1 MNLKQQQHWVN
12 VETFAHVIA
21 LSVMPKVLNPQI
33 VNLKERNAAVDPIR
47 LLETFRPPPRFSG
60 VRFSNYQPNPAFPSQ
75 QIAKTRLEIFV
86 LEGVARKSFGF
97 FKKLEVSP
105 SLYLDGG
112 FGVGKTHLLAA
123 TWFESNL
130 EKVFLSFSELVFTI
144 GALGMEKAVQ
154 AFAKYKLICLDEFEL
169 DDVGNTLMVAMFFG
183 RLIPNG
189 TRVVTTSNTLPNQLG
204 EGRFNADDFKRE
216 IQSIASRFESL
227 RVDGEDYRHR
237 EGLSTP
243 HPLTDAQLEQ
253 QFQAFTGIKALES
266 FTDLNAHLEKLHPI
280 RYVGLLEGIQGV
292 FVTGLSPIQKQDDAL
307 RFVHFVDKLYD
318 REIRFA
324 ASGCEIS
331 ELFLES
337 YKHGGYAKK
346 YSRCVSRL
354 GELLRDSTP

>member
-1 MNLKQQQHWVN
+1 
-12 VETFAHVIA
+12 
-21 LSVMPKVLNPQI
+21 MPKVLHPHI

-47 LLETFRPPPRFSG
+47 LLETFAPPPRFAG
-60 VRFSNYQPNPAFPSQ
+60 VRFSNYQPNPGFPSQ
-75 QIAKTRLEIFV
+75 QTAKERLERFV
-86 LEGVARKSFGF
+86 IEGIPRKGFGL
-97 FKKLEVSP
+97 FKKNELSP

-123 TWFESNL
+123 TWFESQL
-130 EKVFLSFSELVFTI
+130 EKVFLSFAELVYTI

-154 AFAKYKLICLDEFEL
+154 AFERYKLICLDEFEL

-216 IQSIASRFESL
+216 IQSIAARFESCK
-227 RVDGEDYRHR
+227 VDGPDYRHR
-237 EGLSTP
+237 EGLSAP
-243 HPLTDAQLEQ
+243 HRLTKQQLEG
-253 QFQAFTGIKALES
+253 QFQAFTGVKAIES
-266 FTDLNAHLEKLHPI
+266 FSDLNHHLEKLHPI
-280 RYVGLLEGIQGV
+280 RYVGLLEGLEGV
-292 FVTGLSPIQKQDDAL
+292 FVTGLKPIQKQDDAL

-324 ASGCEIS
+324 ASGCDLS

-346 YSRCVSRL
+346 YARCVSRL
-354 GELLRDSTP
+354 GELLRDSAPSSIL